1 MNIKELRGEDMK
13 KSLEAA
19 NLIKK
24 LCGNI
29 NERTFANWSR
39 QKIYFKEDESVYSTT
54 CLTESLMSTLLIDA
68 MEQRDVAI
76 FDVPGAYLQ
85 TDMPEDKQI
94 FLRIRDE
101 LVDIMCEINPDYKPY
116 VQYENIK
123 KALYVEVLREIYGCI
138 ESALLWYNFYINT
151 LEYLGFSINTYDR
164 FLSKNMIDGKQ
175 CTIVCYVG
183 ENKLSHVDTNVVAVV
198 TDTLE

>member
-39 QKIYFKEDESVYSTT
+39 QKSYFKEDESVYSTT

-68 MEQRDVAI
+68 MEQRDVAV
-76 FDVPGAYLQ
+76 FDVPGPYPH
-85 TDMPEDKQI
+85 TDMSSDKYI
-94 FLRIRDE
+94 MSRIRYKFMN
-101 LVDIMCEINPDYKPY
+101 IMC
-116 VQYENIK
+116 
-123 KALYVEVLREIYGCI
+123 
-138 ESALLWYNFYINT
+138 
-151 LEYLGFSINTYDR
+151 
-164 FLSKNMIDGKQ
+164 
-175 CTIVCYVG
+175 
-183 ENKLSHVDTNVVAVV
+183 
-198 TDTLE
+198 